1 MGVNTD
7 CRDENIG
14 KKSHFQQ
21 LKNALLAIKDDILL
35 NEELRR
41 FVYYVNEGTPV
52 FSNLSFHIYQRKMDT
67 MNGYDILERIYEDS
81 IELKL
86 NIMEAS
92 NAEEQYY
99 DNNDKEA

>member
-35 NEELRR
+35 NEELTAHGYTTTTSRGLR
-41 FVYYVNEGTPV
+41 GF
-52 FSNLSFHIYQRKMDT
+52 MD
-67 MNGYDILERIYEDS
+67 N
-81 IELKL
+81 
-86 NIMEAS
+86 
-92 NAEEQYY
+92 
-99 DNNDKEA
+99 